1 MLIRDS
7 DNAVTL
13 HSLMYL
19 DQSKRHTGMMLV
31 YKLPK

>member
-1 MLIRDS
+1 MLIRDG

-19 DQSKRHTGMMLV
+19 DQSKRHAGMVLV
-31 YKLPK
+31 YNLPK